1 MTQTKLILVEGIP
14 GSGKTST
21 ARYIKGLL
29 DAHDKDNHLYLEGDL
44 NHPADYE
51 SVACLDF
58 KEYEVLKNKY
68 SELGDIINP
77 FTQTVRQYR
86 LIYYGKLQQQIP
98 IDQYKS
104 LVDELAGLDVYNG
117 SLDRYQELVIERWT
131 EFVSHTQLTERI
143 VILECCFLQ
152 NPLTM
157 MLGRFNQS
165 QQVIND
171 FLKRLETIIQPL
183 HPKIIYFYQDDIRS
197 TISRV
202 TQERSEDWLR
212 HITWYFTE
220 QGFGKANGYHGVDGL
235 CEVLKVRKEYEL
247 DIMDH
252 LKIDKLTINNT
263 EFDLEHVLQEVRGF
277 LELAH

>member
-68 SELGDIINP
+68 PELGDIINQ

-98 IDQYKS
+98 IDQYKN

-165 QQVIND
+165 QQVITD
-171 FLKRLETIIQPL
+171 FIKRLETIIQPL
-183 HPKIIYFYQDDIRS
+183 HPKIIYFYQDDIKS
-197 TISRV
+197 TINRV
-202 TQERSEDWLR
+202 TQERSDDWLR

-220 QGFGKANGYHGVDGL
+220 QGFGKAKGYHGVDGL

-263 EFDLEHVLQEVRGF
+263 EFDWEPVLQEVRGF
-277 LELAH
+277 LEVAQ

>member
-29 DAHDKDNHLYLEGDL
+29 DAQDKDNHLYLEGDL

-68 SELGDIINP
+68 PELGDIINQ

-104 LVDELAGLDVYNG
+104 LIDELAGLDVYNG
-117 SLDRYQELVIERWT
+117 SLERYQELVIERWE
-131 EFVSHTQLTERI
+131 EFVSHAQKAEGT

-157 MLGRFNQS
+157 MFGRFNQS
-165 QQVIND
+165 QQVITD
-171 FLKRLETIIQPL
+171 FIKRIETIIQPL

-202 TQERSEDWLR
+202 TQERSDDWLR

-263 EFDLEHVLQEVRGF
+263 EFDWEPVLQEVRGF
-277 LELAH
+277 LGVAH